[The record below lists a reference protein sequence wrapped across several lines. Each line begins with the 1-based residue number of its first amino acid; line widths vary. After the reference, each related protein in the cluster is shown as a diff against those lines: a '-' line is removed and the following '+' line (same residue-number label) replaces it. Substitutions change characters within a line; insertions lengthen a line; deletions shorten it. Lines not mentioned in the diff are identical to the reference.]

1 MKKANYQKLINQGD
15 KLVFVDFYADW
26 CGPCQQM
33 MPSIAK
39 LAKEFG
45 SKLSVNKVN
54 IDKNPALAT
63 SLQIRSVPSL
73 LLYRNGKI
81 VWRQTGAMTF
91 NQLKSELEIFV
102 NK

>member
-1 MKKANYQKLINQGD
+1 MKKANYQKLINQEG

-33 MPSIAK
+33 MPSITK

-73 LLYRNGKI
+73 LLYRDGKI
-81 VWRQTGAMTF
+81 IWRQSGAMTF
-91 NQLKSELEIFV
+91 NQLKSEIEIFV
-102 NK
+102 NR